1 MVHTKITERHGYHV
15 LQVKDKSTGK
25 YKQVF
30 KSKKVSEVNHKKV
43 ELQKNSIKAQA
54 ALSQKTI
61 VDTYK
66 DFALDKIAMAE
77 HPQSGMRLK
86 SVNHYFSFWKN
97 WINQYFPKDLL
108 LNEITVP
115 VMDQFFLD
123 IKKAGC
129 THKQANLIVKS
140 FLTFLKWCIEK
151 QFITEIGVMLVY
163 KVKNRPALKDNI
175 TANMLPKKTV
185 MINRQEVA
193 RLFKHLMPTNKNPN
207 SWLKFAVVVTLAFTG
222 LRLGELRALRWDRID
237 WILGKI
243 TINQAIVEGVMKDQ
257 VKADGS
263 FDSVRMHS
271 ALFRVLSIWKSIQSK
286 YYTPRKMPLVFAS
299 LKFVHETVPL
309 ADKTINDWLKIAYQ
323 DLGFA
328 KIEVVNNSSGSK
340 SHTRTVVNKFHGCV
354 SKTFRHFAATSLTD
368 AQAGNEI
375 LTDNFIKGQIRHK
388 DIRLTKGLYGD
399 HTGLDPSGERAAAE
413 QEALDGAFPNL
424 IDMEALNEN

>member
-1 MVHTKITERHGYHV
+1 MVHTKITKRHGYHCLYV
-15 LQVKDKSTGK
+15 MDKQTKK
-25 YKQVF
+25 YRQVF
-30 KSKKVSEVNHKKV
+30 KSKKKTETEAERI
-43 ELQKNSIKAQA
+43 ELRNNSIKAKA
-54 ALSQKTI
+54 ALSKRTI

-77 HPQSGMRLK
+77 HPESGMRLK

-129 THKQANLIVKS
+129 THKQGNLIVKS

-151 QFITEIGVMLVY
+151 QYLTEIGVMLVY
-163 KVKNRPALKDNI
+163 KVKNRPALKDKE

-185 MINRQEVA
+185 MINRPEVK
-193 RLFKHLMPTNKNPN
+193 RLFQHLIPTNKNPN
-207 SWLKFAVVVTLAFTG
+207 IWLKFAVVVTLAFTG

-237 WILGKI
+237 WILGRI
-243 TINQAIVEGVMKDQ
+243 TINQAIVEGVCKDQ

-263 FDSVRMHS
+263 FDVIKMHT

-309 ADKTINDWLKIAYQ
+309 ADKTINDWLKMAYQ

-328 KIEVVNNSSGSK
+328 KIEVVKNISGGK
-340 SHTRTVVNKFHGCV
+340 SHTRTVTNKFKGCV
-354 SKTFRHFAATSLTD
+354 SRTFRHFAATSLTD

-388 DIRLTKGLYGD
+388 DIKLTKGLYGD
-399 HTGLDPSGERAAAE
+399 HSGLDPSGARAEAE

>member
-1 MVHTKITERHGYHV
+1 MVNTKITKRHGHHV
-15 LQVKDKSTGK
+15 LQVRDKLTGK

-54 ALSQKTI
+54 ALSQRTI
-61 VDTYK
+61 VDTYQS
-66 DFALDKIAMAE
+66 FALDKIAMAE

-86 SVNHYFSFWKN
+86 SVSHYFSFWKN
-97 WINQYFPKDLL
+97 WINPYFPKHLL
-108 LNEITVP
+108 LNEITVD
-115 VMDQFFLD
+115 VMDKFFLK
-123 IKKAGC
+123 IKSEGC
-129 THKQANLIVKS
+129 THKQGNLVVKS
-140 FLTFLKWCIEK
+140 FLTFKKWCIEK
-151 QFITEIGVMLVY
+151 QYADEIGVMLVY
-163 KVKNRPALKDNI
+163 KVKNRPALKDQV

-193 RLFKHLMPTNKNPN
+193 RLFKHLMPTDKNPN
-207 SWLKFAVVVTLAFTG
+207 AWLKFAVVVTLAFTG

-243 TINQAIVEGVMKDQ
+243 TINQAIVEGVVKDQ

-263 FDSVRMHS
+263 FDTIRMHS

-309 ADKTINDWLKIAYQ
+309 ADKTINDWLKVAYQ

-328 KIEVVNNSSGSK
+328 RIEVIKNSFGSK
-340 SHTRTVVNKFHGCV
+340 SHTRTVTNKFKGCV

-375 LTDNFIKGQIRHK
+375 LTDNFIKGQMRHK
-388 DIRLTKGLYGD
+388 DIGFTKGLYGD
-399 HTGLDPSGERAAAE
+399 HSGLDPSGERAAAE

>member
-1 MVHTKITERHGYHV
+1 MTAIPDDRIKKI
-15 LQVKDKSTGK
+15 STG
-25 YKQVF
+25 Y
-30 KSKKVSEVNHKKV
+30 NPRP
-43 ELQKNSIKAQA
+43 LQKIIHKSMKRFNVLVLHRRFGKTVLSINESIDR
-54 ALSQKTI
+54 ALRCS
-61 VDTYK
+61 
-66 DFALDKIAMAE
+66 
-77 HPQSGMRLK
+77 LK
-86 SVNHYFSFWKN
+86 SP
-97 WINQYFPKDLL
+97 QYAYIAPTYGQAKRIAWEYLKEYTKDIPGAKP
-108 LNEITVP
+108 NEAELRV
-115 VMDQFFLD
+115 D
-123 IKKAGC
+123 IP
-129 THKQANLIVKS
+129 
-140 FLTFLKWCIEK
+140 
-151 QFITEIGVMLVY
+151 
-163 KVKNRPALKDNI
+163 RPHLKDNV
-175 TANMLPKKTV
+175 TANMHPKKTV

-193 RLFKHLMPTNKNPN
+193 KLFKHLMPTDKNP
-207 SWLKFAVVVTLAFTG
+207 SAWLKFAVVVTLAFTG

-243 TINQAIVEGVMKDQ
+243 TINQAVVEGVIKDQ

-299 LKFVHETVPL
+299 LKFVHETIPL
-309 ADKTINDWLKIAYQ
+309 ADKTINDWLKMAYQ

-328 KIEVVNNSSGSK
+328 KIEVVKNSSGSK
-340 SHTRTVVNKFHGCV
+340 SHTRTVVNKFQGCV

-388 DIRLTKGLYGD
+388 DIKLTKGLYGD

>member
-25 YKQVF
+25 YKQVY

-129 THKQANLIVKS
+129 THKQANLVVKS

-207 SWLKFAVVVTLAFTG
+207 AWLKFAVVVTLAFTG

-243 TINQAIVEGVMKDQ
+243 TINQAVVEGVIKDQ

-309 ADKTINDWLKIAYQ
+309 ADKTINDWLKLAYQ

-328 KIEVVNNSSGSK
+328 KIEVVNNISGSK
-340 SHTRTVVNKFHGCV
+340 SHTRTVINKFQGCV

-388 DIRLTKGLYGD
+388 DIKLTKGLYGD

-424 IDMEALNEN
+424 IDMEALDEN